1 MADLT
6 KDERTAL
13 EKMRKTFSEADSNGL
28 LLNDATFLRYLRAR
42 SFDATKSSAM
52 LAATVKWRKD
62 FGICDMHS
70 KSWEDILAKENCTGK
85 MYVRGLSREGH
96 PILYMKPKL
105 ENTNDHDG
113 NMVTVTNAITE
124 ITSSKEKL
132 SNLSQLM
139 AKSFIWLQLATL
151 LCYSHLIQFYY
162 NEPFHYTEAFGVHNG
177 ASSGNW

>member
-6 KDERTAL
+6 AAQMTAL
-13 EKMRKTFSEADSNGL
+13 EKMRRSFPETDSNGF

-62 FGICDMHS
+62 FGIADMHS
-70 KSWEDILAKENCTGK
+70 KSWEEILAKENSTGK

-105 ENTNDHDG
+105 ENTNEHDG
-113 NMVTVTNAITE
+113 NMVTDSYKCCKHA
-124 ITSSKEKL
+124 
-132 SNLSQLM
+132 
-139 AKSFIWLQLATL
+139 L
-151 LCYSHLIQFYY
+151 LLYSIKDRILVIS
-162 NEPFHYTEAFGVHNG
+162 YTTGKH
-177 ASSGNW
+177 SDILLHII